1 MTGGMMFK
9 GTPGEYGYRQSYMD
23 ENEWEV
29 YPLHDGPPDNGD
41 WAELCTCK
49 DQYGVSGEGADEA
62 KANAQLFAAAPELL
76 EVCQMILKADYNCV
90 TTTSQDAFR
99 MPVISAAI
107 AAIEKA
113 LGETK

>member
-9 GTPGEYGYRQSYMD
+9 GTPGPWEASENAYGKVFVHGGETLTSSVGTEYRELIAGGNS
-23 ENEWEV
+23 
-29 YPLHDGPPDNGD
+29 HDT
-41 WAELCTCK
+41 LRL
-49 DQYGVSGEGADEA
+49 S
-62 KANAQLFAAAPELL
+62 NARLIAAAPELL

-107 AAIEKA
+107 AAIAKA